1 MSVGKVDL
9 EKQLWKKGI
18 PDAEGYFTLKLS
30 HTPKFMTAISSST
43 LQIKGN
49 TPLKWKIPNCW
60 LFTVFLFLYIDHL
73 EESKN
78 CKKNISTLPIR
89 KLVTE
94 RSDRQDIRIAYFIN
108 VTFREYQ
115 FWILYAFTVFGI
127 ILVTIAES
135 SEAFRD
141 GYRYFISAT
150 NLLDIGNLFCA
161 GICLICTL
169 TQYKDSALWFGST
182 SVLFSWIINAKGI
195 GDMPIV
201 GNWVYLFGNTVKK
214 VATFLLVFMP
224 LLFGF
229 GLRFKFMFPTKVY
242 ILSHIF

>member
-1 MSVGKVDL
+1 MDNS
-9 EKQLWKKGI
+9 
-18 PDAEGYFTLKLS
+18 KLLIIYHLS
-30 HTPKFMTAISSST
+30 
-43 LQIKGN
+43 
-49 TPLKWKIPNCW
+49 
-60 LFTVFLFLYIDHL
+60 FLYIDHL

-78 CKKNISTLPIR
+78 CKKNLSNLTIIR

-127 ILVTIAES
+127 ILVTIAEL

-141 GYRYFISAT
+141 GYRYFLTAI

-182 SVLFSWIINAKGI
+182 SVLLSWIINAKAI
-195 GDMPIV
+195 GDMPTV

-242 ILSHIF
+242 ILSHLF